1 LNLYK
6 SILEVPF
13 GSVEVC
19 SVSGRLEQM
28 ELVAHPA
35 DPKGMHMTSRKLIF
49 LFVATMFFFTACN
62 QTPAPDG
69 AAPPQLAVANNETC
83 PNGTDGWTKI
93 DAGSG
98 SATGEFG
105 NFSYSAETL
114 TYALN
119 PGYTLEFCIKS
130 GANAG
135 TTYYERAGSGTIS
148 IVQDI
153 SHVSW
158 RVVGTPPL
166 LKKLVDL
173 KVSKGAETTYTRE
186 IDWDLTK
193 TVNGTDSV
201 AFSGKPGNEFLVD
214 WKVVG
219 TKTKDELR
227 DFHVTG
233 KITIE
238 NENPVPVTVT
248 VDDVLNDSTVANVT
262 CPSSTVA
269 AKGSLECTYTASPVS
284 KAATLNTVKVTVD
297 QASYTVPAGYTGK
310 IEGGT
315 ATADVKWGDP
325 VLVGDPNPLLEDL
338 RPIFNYSRNISDTT
352 ILEQTETFTCPQ
364 YSEALYPGDVY
375 SATETNTST
384 LTGNNLDKSASAKVD
399 LTCKVTWVNET
410 ATGKGYKWSSIR
422 GAPSNWFMYT
432 AFTLEKVDLIAGQY
446 YDAGDVTMTRNGTT
460 SITIA
465 LHDGF
470 RFANV
475 TNNVKIHPMSTPTSY
490 VQPGQY
496 SIKRTASGR
505 SITVTGLTNKDFY
518 AIHVDVQRL
527 VP

>member
-1 LNLYK
+1 
-6 SILEVPF
+6 
-13 GSVEVC
+13 
-19 SVSGRLEQM
+19 
-28 ELVAHPA
+28 
-35 DPKGMHMTSRKLIF
+35 MHMTSRKLIF

-62 QTPAPDG
+62 QTPAPDAVTLPDLTV
-69 AAPPQLAVANNETC
+69 AADLPADNSSQVC
-83 PNGTDGWTKI
+83 PDGTDGWTKI
-93 DAGSG
+93 DSGSG
-98 SATGEFG
+98 AGIGEFG
-105 NFSYSAETL
+105 EFSYSAKTL

-119 PGYTLEFCIKS
+119 PGYTLQFCVKS
-130 GANAG
+130 G
-135 TTYYERAGSGTIS
+135 SQVGTIYREVTGAGN
-148 IVQDI
+148 ITIAQNI

-158 RVVGTPPL
+158 RVVGNPPP
-166 LKKLVDL
+166 KKLVDL
-173 KVSKGAETTYTRE
+173 KVSKGAETSYKRE
-186 IDWDLTK
+186 VAWDLTK
-193 TVNGTDSV
+193 TVKETGAAGEGSASV
-201 AFSGKPGNEFLVD
+201 AFTGKPGNEFSVD
-214 WKVVG
+214 WKVVA
-219 TKTKDELR
+219 TKTKDELF
-227 DFHVTG
+227 DFSVTG

-238 NENPVPVTVT
+238 NENPVPVNVT
-248 VDDVLNDSTVANVT
+248 VDDVLDDETVASVT
-262 CPSSTVA
+262 CPSFTVA
-269 AKGSLECTYTASPVS
+269 AESSLECSYTASPIGKTS
-284 KAATLNTVKVTVD
+284 TLNTVTVGVD
-297 QASYTVPAGYTGK
+297 QESYTIPAGYSGK

-315 ATADVKWGDP
+315 ATADVVWGDP
-325 VLVGDPNPLLEDL
+325 VLIGDPNPRLEDL
-338 RPIFNYSRNISDTT
+338 RPIFNYSQNISDTT

-364 YSEALYPGDVY
+364 YSETLYPGDVY

-384 LTGNNLDKSASAKVD
+384 LTGNNLDKSASAKVE

-446 YDAGDVTMTRNGTT
+446 YDAGDVTMTRNGNT